1 MSAAPV
7 VIEPRTFA
15 KELGVGLAVLS
26 FARGTY
32 LSLLG
37 TFGLA
42 DGRAAPLL
50 PGALEGRMD
59 GEVAVYRSSF
69 GAPAAGMLMEA
80 LIASGVGR
88 VIVVGQAGSLSPQC
102 RIGDVVLPTWGVR
115 EEGTSYHY
123 LPPGAPCRPSPALLA
138 EVRAVLGAV
147 GPREGGV
154 WTTDAPFRETRDKVE
169 RYAREGVLA
178 VEMECTAL
186 MSIAVYRGVEFAAVL
201 LITDEL
207 FGESWVEGFQTR
219 RLATTLRAVCCAL
232 PRVLGREASPAAQV
246 GGEGSAVAGAAE
258 GAAVPGTGQGSAVP
272 GAGEGSAVPLTG
284 ESQS

>member
-1 MSAAPV
+1 M
-7 VIEPRTFA
+7 
-15 KELGVGLAVLS
+15 GLAVLS

-37 TFGLA
+37 AFGLA

-59 GEVAVYRSSF
+59 GEVAVYHSSF
-69 GAPAAGMLMEA
+69 GAPEAGMLMEA

-88 VIVVGQAGSLSPQC
+88 VIMVGQAGSLSPQC

-115 EEGTSYHY
+115 EEGTSHHY

-178 VEMECTAL
+178 VEMECTAP
-186 MSIAVYRGVEFAAVL
+186 MSIAMYRGVGFVAVL

-207 FGESWVEGFQTR
+207 FGDSWVEGFRTT
-219 RLATTLRAVCCAL
+219 RLATTLGAVCRAL
-232 PRVLGREASPAAQV
+232 PRVLGREARPVAQV
-246 GGEGSAVAGAAE
+246 GGEGSALPGAGEGSAPPGAAE
-258 GAAVPGTGQGSAVP
+258 GAAVPGA
-272 GAGEGSAVPLTG
+272 A
-284 ESQS
+284 ESHS